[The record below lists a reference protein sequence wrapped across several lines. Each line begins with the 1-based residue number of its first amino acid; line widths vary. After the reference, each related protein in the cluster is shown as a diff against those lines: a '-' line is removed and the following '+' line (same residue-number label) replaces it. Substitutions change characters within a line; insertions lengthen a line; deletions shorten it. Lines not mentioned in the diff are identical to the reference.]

1 MLAVAR
7 VCPRISKAM
16 FMFDKDCA
24 DDLSILNE
32 FPHLID
38 LDLWGGRFYS
48 DGLCEYIQSQ
58 GNKMTH
64 LSLVH
69 VEEIDKRC
77 SFPLDGMQDLVPF
90 HLKYSQDD

>member
-7 VCPRISKAM
+7 VCPRITKAM

-32 FPHLID
+32 FPLLLD

-48 DGLCEYIQSQ
+48 DGLCEYPQSH
-58 GNKMTH
+58 GNKLTH

-77 SFPLDGMQDLVPF
+77 FPNNYVHKKIYF
-90 HLKYSQDD
+90 YN